1 MGDGLQEYRR
11 HLVESRQKAFEAFDR
26 TLLTLSAGGLAL
38 SLSMVKELSLAGRSS
53 FNLMLGCWIFWL
65 LSMTCTLVS
74 FFASTQA
81 LGKAIHQVDD
91 GEAVGRKVGGRWTTV
106 VNVLN
111 LAAMICFVA
120 GSIFVVWFVV
130 RL

>member
-1 MGDGLQEYRR
+1 MGDDLQEYRR
-11 HLVESRQKAFEAFDR
+11 HLVESRQKTFEAFDR

-38 SLSMVKELSLAGRSS
+38 SLSMVKELSLGGRSS
-53 FNLMLGCWIFWL
+53 FNLMLVCWIFWL

-74 FFASTQA
+74 FFASIQA
-81 LGKAIHQVDD
+81 LGKAIEQVDD
-91 GEAVGRKVGGRWTTV
+91 GEVVGRKVGGRWTTV

-111 LAAMICFVA
+111 LSAMICFIV
-120 GSIFVVWFVV
+120 GSIFVVSFVL